1 MTDSVVRAFITAK
14 EMLSD
19 RGIDTS
25 RLDSFSE
32 VEIDKMSKT
41 NAIFSFTVSESLILM
56 FYMNSK
62 FKIND
67 MRRYL
72 KLDNTRYIIIFKERI
87 NNLNM
92 RNLKEH
98 MPGVEIFSLSE
109 MMFNV
114 SRHAYVPKHE
124 IVSDPEE
131 VAAVMTNYNIK
142 QMAQFPVI
150 LRTDAM
156 SKYLDIKIG
165 DLVRITRPSVSAG
178 ESIVYRICA

>member
-1 MTDSVVRAFITAK
+1 
-14 EMLSD
+14 
-19 RGIDTS
+19 
-25 RLDSFSE
+25 
-32 VEIDKMSKT
+32 
-41 NAIFSFTVSESLILM
+41 
-56 FYMNSK
+56 
-62 FKIND
+62 
-67 MRRYL
+67 
-72 KLDNTRYIIIFKERI
+72 LDNTRYIIIFKERI

-142 QMAQFPVI
+142 QKAQFPVI